1 MKKTYIT
8 PRLETV
14 EYQTAPTMQTIS
26 TGNGEMITDP
36 GQIQAIKW
44 TEGLDDLEDWEEPM
58 DEYDEV

>member
-1 MKKTYIT
+1 MKKRYIT
-8 PRLETV
+8 PQLETV

-26 TGNGEMITDP
+26 TGNGEITDP